1 MGGGAR
7 RGGARRGYPRVTGA
21 RWACLMYHEVPAAGE
36 AGGYFS
42 VDRGTFGA
50 QLDRLRAARLGG
62 ASLEQLLAGA
72 TPGAVAI
79 TFDDGHATHARCATP
94 ELAARGM
101 SATFFVVTDWV
112 GRPGWVTWA
121 ELREMAAAGMSIQ
134 SHTRSHPFLSELPRA
149 RVLDE
154 LRGSRMEIE
163 DRLGRAVTTIALPN
177 GDHPRTGEEDFAEC
191 GYRWVAT
198 SRWGANAGAERA
210 ARRIRRYTIRR
221 STTLAE
227 FERLARAASSALAP
241 EAVRLELLGRL
252 RAMVGPSRYA
262 RWRRAVLARAGT
274 A

>member
-1 MGGGAR
+1 
-7 RGGARRGYPRVTGA
+7 
-21 RWACLMYHEVPAAGE
+21 MYHEVPAAGE

-42 VDRGTFGA
+42 VARETFAA
-50 QLDRLRAARLGG
+50 QLDRLRTARLDG
-62 ASLEQLLAGA
+62 ASLERVLTGA
-72 TPGAVAI
+72 APGAVAI

-101 SATFFVVTDWV
+101 TATFFVVTDWV
-112 GRPGWVTWA
+112 GRPGSASWP

-149 RVLDE
+149 RVLEE

-163 DRLGRAVTTIALPN
+163 DRLGLPVTTIALPN
-177 GDHPRTGEEDFAEC
+177 GDLPRAHAEDFAES

-198 SRWGANAGAERA
+198 SRWGANHGAGDAP
-210 ARRIRRYTIRR
+210 RRIRRYTIRR
-221 STTLAE
+221 STTLADLT
-227 FERLARAASSALAP
+227 RLARAESSALAP
-241 EAVRLELLGRL
+241 EAVRLEVLGRL